1 VVEEK
6 VLLSDVLLA
15 QQRIAP
21 YMTPTP
27 LLKSQWLSSSVGA
40 EVYMKM
46 ENVQVTGSFKY
57 RGALN
62 ALKWAKDNHIGKIFT
77 ASAGNHGLGLAEA
90 ATHTDSDVT
99 ICIPVTASP
108 LKKQKLQSYS
118 VALIPHGNDFDATE
132 AFAKRLSTEKK
143 GFFVSPYNNAQVIAG
158 QGTVGLEML
167 QALPS
172 LSMIVVACG
181 GGGLIA
187 GIATVAKAIN
197 PSIKVI
203 GVVAA
208 NSPAMLSCI
217 NAGRIVTAYCD
228 KTIADGIWGNI
239 EEGAITYPIVRE
251 LVDDWI
257 AVEEV
262 DIVGTI
268 FDFLDNEGML
278 IEGAAAAAV
287 AAVSKKMIHPRPKEK
302 VGVVVCGGNISRNE
316 WREILVQH
324 LVGAKTAG

>member
-1 VVEEK
+1 MVEEK
-6 VLLSDVLLA
+6 VTLSDVMLA
-15 QQRIAP
+15 HRRMAL
-21 YMTPTP
+21 YVANTP
-27 LLKSQWLSSSVGA
+27 LIKSQWLSSAVSA
-40 EVYMKM
+40 DVYMKL
-46 ENVQVTGSFKY
+46 ENTQVTGSFKY

-62 ALKWAKDNHIGKIFT
+62 ALRWAKDNHSGKIFT
-77 ASAGNHGLGLAEA
+77 ASAGNHGLGVAEA

-99 ICIPVTASP
+99 VCIPVTASP

-118 VALIPHGNDFDATE
+118 VALIPHGNDMDATE
-132 AFAKRLSTEKK
+132 AFAKRLSVEKK
-143 GFFVSPYNNAQVIAG
+143 GFYVSPYNNPQVIAG
-158 QGTVGLEML
+158 QGTVALEML
-167 QALPS
+167 QTLPT
-172 LSMIVVACG
+172 LSMLVVACG

-203 GVVAA
+203 GVVAG

-228 KTIADGIWGNI
+228 KTIADGIWGNV
-239 EEGAITYPIVRE
+239 EEGAITFPIVRE

-262 DIVGTI
+262 DIIGTI

-278 IEGAAAAAV
+278 IEGSAAAAV
-287 AAVSKKMIHPRPKEK
+287 ATISKKMIHPRPKEK
-302 VGVVVCGGNISRNE
+302 VGVVVCGGNIARNE